1 MHDVTLRQLQ
11 YFVAVVDHG
20 SVTAAAKAQHISQ
33 AALSMAVAQLENTLE
48 ADLLIRTRSKRVVPT
63 PRGYLFAAHARRVLD
78 TVGEALDVVA
88 DSVTALTGTL
98 RIGSSFTLSPRLIP
112 ELITRFDRE
121 HPQVTVE
128 FVEGSAH
135 DIQEEVRMGRLDL
148 CLVYSQQADDDL
160 RQDHLADVRL
170 HLVLPAE
177 HPLAARTE
185 VDVADFIELDA
196 ILLSVPPTIERLI
209 EQAAGGRRRAADP
222 LFQRQHP
229 DDLLAR
235 GPRLRV
241 LPGQQPARHQRHLRR
256 PPGPLHPRPRH
267 GGHEFHRRA
276 DRRPPPRP
284 APRARRHRR
293 ADRRL
298 RHARAGIRHPSDVR
312 GLP

>member
-98 RIGSSFTLSPRLIP
+98 RIGCSFTLSPRLIP

-209 EQAAGGRRRAADP
+209 EQLRAVGGEPRIRYSSGNIQTIFSLVARGYGYSLVNSPPATNDTYDGRQVRFIPVRDTAGTNSIVALTAGHHRAPRRVRAAIDA
-222 LFQRQHP
+222 LT
-229 DDLLAR
+229 
-235 GPRLRV
+235 GV
-241 LPGQQPARHQRHLRR
+241 
-256 PPGPLHPRPRH
+256 
-267 GGHEFHRRA
+267 
-276 DRRPPPRP
+276 
-284 APRARRHRR
+284 
-293 ADRRL
+293 
-298 RHARAGIRHPSDVR
+298 
-312 GLP
+312 